1 MHEHG
6 KSDRPI
12 VPKKAANKGEPPSG
26 GLSAERLEG
35 RGLAKGN
42 SIRHDRHRTQSRDRL
57 QNGLDRVR
65 QAAVQDKDRRFTTLW
80 HHVYDVDRL
89 REAYLSLKRTAAPG
103 LDGMTWQHYGK
114 DLEDHLQDLSAR
126 LRRGAYRARPVKRV
140 YIPKPDGRQRPIGI
154 PVLEDKIVQR
164 AATEVL
170 SAIYETDFLGFSYG
184 FRPGRDAHQAL
195 SALTVG
201 IERKKVNWVLD
212 ADIRGFF
219 DAIDHDWLI
228 KFIEHR
234 IADQRVVR
242 HVKKWLNAGVLE
254 DGCRRD
260 AEVGTP
266 QGGSISPL
274 LANVYLHYAFDLW
287 ANRWRRTQAHGDVI
301 IVRYADDFVV
311 GFQLRRDAERFLD
324 ELTDRLRK
332 FKLEL
337 HADKTRLIEFGR
349 LAWADRKRGGRG
361 KPATFEFLG
370 FTHIC
375 GKTRSGRFTVL
386 RQTVAKRRRAKLEAI
401 KQELRRRMHDPVR
414 EVGEYL
420 HAVVRGYYQY
430 YAVPRNYPALTA
442 FRDEV
447 VRLWR
452 WTLRRRSE
460 KTRITWAR
468 MSRLAKQWIPV
479 PRIIHPY
486 PDRHLDVMTRGRSPV
501 R

>member
-1 MHEHG
+1 MTQTSYRLVHILTYARTHPTTAP
-6 KSDRPI
+6 SLAVTRS
-12 VPKKAANKGEPPSG
+12 EP
-26 GLSAERLEG
+26 
-35 RGLAKGN
+35 
-42 SIRHDRHRTQSRDRL
+42 
-57 QNGLDRVR
+57 
-65 QAAVQDKDRRFTTLW
+65 
-80 HHVYDVDRL
+80 
-89 REAYLSLKRTAAPG
+89 
-103 LDGMTWQHYGK
+103 
-114 DLEDHLQDLSAR
+114 
-126 LRRGAYRARPVKRV
+126 
-140 YIPKPDGRQRPIGI
+140 
-154 PVLEDKIVQR
+154 
-164 AATEVL
+164 
-170 SAIYETDFLGFSYG
+170 
-184 FRPGRDAHQAL
+184 RPGYGRFDYYWKFGNI
-195 SALTVG
+195 VG
-201 IERKKVNWVLD
+201 
-212 ADIRGFF
+212 
-219 DAIDHDWLI
+219 
-228 KFIEHR
+228 
-234 IADQRVVR
+234 
-242 HVKKWLNAGVLE
+242 GV
-254 DGCRRD
+254 
-260 AEVGTP
+260 
-266 QGGSISPL
+266 ISPL

-349 LAWADRKRGGRG
+349 LASADRKRGGRG

-375 GKTRSGRFTVL
+375 GKTRNGRFTVL
-386 RQTVAKRRRAKLEAI
+386 RQTVAKRRRAKLKAI
-401 KQELRRRMHDPVR
+401 KQELRRRMHDPVH

-430 YAVPRNYPALTA
+430 YAVPRNDPALTA

>member
-1 MHEHG
+1 MHGRG

-12 VPKKAANKGEPPSG
+12 VPKKTANNGDPPAGRS
-26 GLSAERLEG
+26 SAEQLEE

-42 SIRHDRHRTQSRDRL
+42 SIRHNRHRTQSRDRL
-57 QNGLDRVR
+57 QSGLDRVR
-65 QAAVQDKDRRFTTLW
+65 QAAVKDKDLQFTTLW
-80 HHVYDVDRL
+80 HHVYDVARL
-89 REAYLSLKRTAAPG
+89 REAYLSLKHASAPG
-103 LDGMTWQHYGK
+103 MDGMTWEAYGR
-114 DLEDHLQDLSAR
+114 DLEEHLLDLSAR
-126 LRRGAYRARPVKRV
+126 LQRGAYRARPVKRV

-164 AATEVL
+164 AMTDVL
-170 SAIYETDFLGFSYG
+170 SAVYEADFLGFSYG

-228 KFIEHR
+228 KFVEHR

-260 AEVGTP
+260 TETGTP

-274 LANVYLHYAFDLW
+274 LANIYLHYAFDLW
-287 ANRWRRTQAHGDVI
+287 ARQWRRTQAHGDVI

-311 GFQLRRDAERFLD
+311 GFQQREDAERFRD

-349 LAWADRKRGGRG
+349 FASTNRKREGRG

-370 FTHIC
+370 FRHIC
-375 GKTRSGRFTVL
+375 GKTRRGRFTVL
-386 RQTVAKRRRAKLEAI
+386 RQTVAKRRRAKLKAI
-401 KQELRRRMHDPVR
+401 KQELRRRMHAPVR
-414 EVGEYL
+414 EVGAYL
-420 HAVVRGYYQY
+420 RAVVRGYYQY

-468 MSRLAKQWIPV
+468 MNRLAKQWIPA
-479 PRIIHPY
+479 PKILHPY
-486 PDRHLDVMTRGRSPV
+486 PDRHLAVMTQGRSPV